1 MHKKNN
7 VLKLPLNKKE
17 AVEKGLIEEGTI
29 GDLKYKL
36 FDRGNIH
43 LTDGVN
49 IFRKDCMAFK
59 AALSGLDYEK
69 IKEGSSHEIPGAGD
83 TDPLVI
89 YKENGDF
96 KLRLGGKVPQ
106 VIVKLREILGRA

>member
-1 MHKKNN
+1 MNKKNN

-36 FDRGNIH
+36 FDRGNMHI
-43 LTDGVN
+43 TDGVN

-59 AALSGLDYEK
+59 TALANRDYEK
-69 IKEGSSHEIPGAGD
+69 INNGDSFEIPGAGD

-89 YKENGDF
+89 FKENGDF
-96 KLRLGGKVPQ
+96 RMRLGGKVPQ
-106 VIVKLREILGRA
+106 IIVKLREILGRA